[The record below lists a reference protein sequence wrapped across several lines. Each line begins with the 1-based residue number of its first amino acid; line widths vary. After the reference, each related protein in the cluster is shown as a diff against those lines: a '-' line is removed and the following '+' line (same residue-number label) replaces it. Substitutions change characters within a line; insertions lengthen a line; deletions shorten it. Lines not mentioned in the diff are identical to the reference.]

1 MNAAGGLFHLLGALR
16 RAVARV
22 ILFFI
27 LFFIIGAALIEL
39 LAFIVG
45 SHPASGYSPAL
56 VTHIGAAITGIILG
70 YAAALTVLASEAIRA
85 LVEAIKDVE
94 GGVKTELGDGVK
106 IFDRVIQLIEGKR

>member
-1 MNAAGGLFHLLGALR
+1 MNAASGLFHLLGALR

-27 LFFIIGAALIEL
+27 LFFIIGAGLIEL

-45 SHPASGYSPAL
+45 SHPYTPA
-56 VTHIGAAITGIILG
+56 VITHIAAAVTGIILG
-70 YAAALTVLASEAIRA
+70 YAAALTVLAGEAIRA
-85 LVEAIKDVE
+85 LVDAIKDVE
-94 GGVKTELGDGVK
+94 GGVKSELGDGVK

>member
-39 LAFIVG
+39 LAFIVYKG
-45 SHPASGYSPAL
+45 SSPYSPEL
-56 VTHIGAAITGIILG
+56 ITHIAAAVTGIILG
-70 YAAALTVLASEAIRA
+70 YAAALTVLAGEAIRA
-85 LVEAIKDVE
+85 LVDAIKDVE